1 MTLDYPTFISLN
13 NLEGIERYLEY
24 FSYLKLENIFYSFF
38 DNKLINEMLLN
49 YYCGNSE
56 LIFNISYLLIKQI
69 ILKQIINEP
78 ITSLVINKNELLNIY
93 TCFNSNDIRI
103 LLNDAFETVMME
115 LQVNNEIIDYYRKRL
130 DNIMF

>member
-1 MTLDYPTFISLN
+1 
-13 NLEGIERYLEY
+13 
-24 FSYLKLENIFYSFF
+24 
-38 DNKLINEMLLN
+38 MLLN

-69 ILKQIINEP
+69 ILKQIINKP